1 MMAVMYNKKKPVAA
15 VDIENGIIKKIH
27 EFYNRDYAP
36 FYIRNESTEKKLNEW
51 LGKRRM
57 PSDREGMTEVYER
70 FRYFA
75 SYPKFDS
82 YGCMFSLSDQYWF
95 CFDRHSQT
103 WERGNFFTNPYP
115 EDIGKAFFT
124 PWEYPGDYVFKES
137 PDLMTNG
144 VLRKRWTRGDDGASY
159 MIKAGSRQL
168 RQEPISEV
176 LASIM
181 LRKLNIMPFVE
192 YELVVEG
199 MKLCSRCR
207 NFVTK
212 DTEFVPAS
220 HIFYQGK
227 RHPDESVLSCLLRM
241 CRKFNIKNA
250 KRDIE
255 KMITVDIIL
264 GNEDRHL
271 GNFGFIRNVETLEF
285 VGFAPLFD
293 SGYSFAPGG
302 RVPNEQDKNKR
313 IIFTQKEKDIALAHN
328 IHSVDIEKLEDH
340 DEMFD
345 LIDVYP
351 EIDEEGRRYIK
362 KKIIRAPGNI
372 RNLTRTRDRAITL
385 TR

>member
-1 MMAVMYNKKKPVAA
+1 MIAVMYNKKKPVLEA
-15 VDIENGIIKKIH
+15 DIEKGTVKRI
-27 EFYNRDYAP
+27 NRVLNKEYAP
-36 FYIRNESTEKKLNEW
+36 LYIYSECTEKKLNEW
-51 LGKRRM
+51 LNKRRM
-57 PSDREGMTEVYER
+57 PADREGMPEVSER
-70 FRYFA
+70 FSHFA
-75 SYPKFDS
+75 AYPGFDS

-95 CFDRHSQT
+95 CFDKHSQT
-103 WERGNFFTNPYP
+103 WGNGNYFTNPYS

-124 PWEYPGDYVFKES
+124 PWEYPKNYSFKES

-144 VLRKRWTRGDDGASY
+144 LLCKRWTRIDDGASY
-159 MIKAGSRQL
+159 MIKAGSRHL

-181 LRKLNIMPFVE
+181 LKKLNIIPFVE

-199 MKLCSRCR
+199 MRLCSRCR

-220 HIFYQGK
+220 HIYYQGK
-227 RHPDESVLSCLLRM
+227 KHENESVCSCLLRM
-241 CRKFNIKNA
+241 CKRFNIKNA

-255 KMITVDIIL
+255 KMITVDTIL

-293 SGYSFAPGG
+293 SGYSFVSTN
-302 RVPNEQDKNKR
+302 RLPNDKR
-313 IIFTQKEKDIALAHN
+313 IVFTEKEKQSALAHN
-328 IHSVDIEKLEDH
+328 LRYVNMEKLEEH
-340 DEMFD
+340 NEMFD

-351 EIDEEGRRYIK
+351 EIDEEERHRIK
-362 KKIIRAPGNI
+362 KKIISAPGNI
-372 RNLTRTRDRAITL
+372 RRLTRTLDKAPIIT
-385 TR
+385 R